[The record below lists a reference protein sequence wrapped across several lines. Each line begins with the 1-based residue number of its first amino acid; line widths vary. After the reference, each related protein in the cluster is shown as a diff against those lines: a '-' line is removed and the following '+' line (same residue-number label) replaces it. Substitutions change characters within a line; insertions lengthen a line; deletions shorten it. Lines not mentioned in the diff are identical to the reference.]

1 MREIG
6 GMPGRVARHAKV
18 AYPASWFVRCRG
30 QVTRLASPFFQ
41 RFPADEQHTHTMNV
55 EVNQTKVRPRRG
67 LAAAGMTAPEQ
78 EARGYDKVAVHGE
91 KVCSCRSQPG
101 RRRLCSCFPARPQ
114 PPGKPSPSQC
124 MTWKRDAVTLGVL
137 TLTALALR
145 FYMIWCVFER
155 HADDATTS

>member
-1 MREIG
+1 MGYDARRRGRAPREG
-6 GMPGRVARHAKV
+6 CLPGQLVCALQR
-18 AYPASWFVRCRG
+18 ASNTAGFP
-30 QVTRLASPFFQ
+30 LLP

-78 EARGYDKVAVHGE
+78 EARSYDKVALHGE
-91 KVCSCRSQPG
+91 KVGSCRKKPC
-101 RRRLCSCFPARPQ
+101 RRRLYSCIPARPQ

-124 MTWKRDAVTLGVL
+124 MTWKRDTVTLGVL
-137 TLTALALR
+137 TFTALALR